1 MSAIGAGLTPRNG
14 PARFGNRGTLI
25 LAGLLAALI
34 LGGAAL
40 LASGNPPW
48 HTPTLATAPQAGAPS
63 PATLAASRGI
73 GADQRAFWAAHSRS
87 GLLAV
92 NSRQR
97 MRATFSTSGVH
108 VAVPGGVVTLALNG
122 VGRGNSLQST
132 PAVKPIAHANRVSY
146 GRGGLVEWYANGPLG
161 LEQGLTLRAA
171 PAAQAGSSGALS
183 FSFALGGAAAEL
195 QGGQLVFKST
205 AGAPILRYG
214 GLIATDANGKV
225 LPSHLQLAGSR
236 LMIRIDDR
244 GARYPVTIDPLMQTA
259 TLKGTDPAQGY
270 TFGFRTA
277 VSGSTLVVG
286 DSGSYENTGADSG
299 AGAVYVFTAPSS
311 NWAQATQVATLT
323 ASSADPSSMLGWSV
337 AISGT
342 GSAQTIVAGAPDT
355 SVGGQALAGAVYEYT
370 EPPGGWKSMTQTAYL
385 TAATPAQVAQ
395 LGYSVVLSGSTVLAG
410 EPGVGTSTQNGIGA
424 VLIFNEPGASWHDE
438 TESGALTPSDTNP
451 DGLGFS
457 LALSGPT
464 LVAGAPGS
472 GASQQ
477 GGAYVFTQPGSA
489 WTSETQAAVLTIP
502 SGGTST
508 GQLGYTVATDGTT
521 IAADAPF
528 QAVGSANLAGE
539 VYVYSKSGST
549 WTGTTTPTAV
559 LSAASPVANELFGLH
574 IAVAPLGSPAVETIY
589 AGTGDGNGVYSFA
602 EPASGWKTASA
613 PAIAGLQTASAF
625 SLSLVGGV
633 LFEGVDNSKYGV
645 GPVPAAG
652 QVNVFNAGGS
662 SGPTGKPV
670 NTGLPV
676 ISGTAKAGKSL
687 SCSTGSWTQ
696 SPTSFA
702 YGWGLSGTPIQGA
715 SKSTYKVAKID
726 EGLTLTCN
734 VTASNSIGKSSPAT
748 SKGVKVPVP
757 HVQKCPGAT
766 GKLDGTTLG
775 LVKLGMTRK
784 QARSKYKHSSN
795 RGKKFED
802 FFCLTPI
809 GVRVGYASPKLLD
822 TLPKAKRAKFKDR
835 VIWAS
840 TSSAFYTLKGIRA
853 GATIKAASK
862 KLKTGKPFHIGQNI
876 WYLASNGSS
885 TAVLKVRQ
893 GVVEEIGIGD
903 KALTTGHKAQRNF
916 LNSFS

>member
-1 MSAIGAGLTPRNG
+1 MSAIGAGLTPTNG
-14 PARFGNRGTLI
+14 PAGFGNRGTLI
-25 LAGLLAALI
+25 VAGLLAALA
-34 LGGAAL
+34 LGAAAMF
-40 LASGNPPW
+40 ASGNPPS
-48 HTPTLATAPQAGAPS
+48 HTVALATAPQAGAPS

-73 GADQRAFWAAHSRS
+73 GAEQRGFWAAQHPS

-108 VAVPGGVVTLALNG
+108 VAVPGGGVTLALHG
-122 VGRGNSLQST
+122 VGRGNSLEPA
-132 PAVKPIAHANRVSY
+132 PAVKPVAQANRVSY
-146 GRGGLVEWYANGPLG
+146 SRAGLVEWYANGPVG
-161 LEQGLTLRAA
+161 LEQGLTLRAP
-171 PAAQAGSSGALS
+171 PATQAGSSDALS
-183 FSFALGGAAAEL
+183 FSFTLGGAAAQL
-195 QGGQLVFKST
+195 QGGQLVFKS
-205 AGAPILRYG
+205 AGGSTILRYG
-214 GLIATDANGKV
+214 GLIATDADGKV
-225 LPSHLQLAGSR
+225 LPTHLQLDGRR
-236 LMIRIDDR
+236 LTIRVDDR
-244 GARYPVTIDPLMQTA
+244 GARYPVTVDPLMQVA
-259 TLKGTDPAQGY
+259 TLKGTDPAQGF

-286 DSGSYENTGADSG
+286 DSGSFENTGADSG

-311 NWAQATQVATLT
+311 NWAQATEVATLT
-323 ASSADPSSMLGWSV
+323 ASVGDPSSGLGFSV

-342 GSAQTIVAGAPDT
+342 GSTQTIVAGAPDT
-355 SVGGQALAGAVYEYT
+355 SVGGQALAGAVYEFT
-370 EPPGGWKSMTQTAYL
+370 EPSGGWHSMTQTAYL

-410 EPGVGTSTQNGIGA
+410 EPGVGNSTQNGIGA

-438 TESGALTPSDTNP
+438 NEEGALTPSDTNP

-457 LALSGPT
+457 LALSGQT

-472 GASQQ
+472 GTSQQ
-477 GGAYVFTQPGSA
+477 GGAYVFNQSGSS
-489 WTSETQAAVLTIP
+489 WTSGTEAAVLSIP
-502 SGGTST
+502 SGASST
-508 GQLGYTVATDGTT
+508 GQLGYSVATDGTT
-521 IAADAPF
+521 VVADAPF
-528 QAVGSANLAGE
+528 QTIASAVLAGQ

-549 WTGTTTPTAV
+549 WISTTTPTAV
-559 LSAASPVANELFGLH
+559 LTEATPASHDLFGLH

-602 EPASGWKTASA
+602 EPPSGWKTASA
-613 PAIAGLQTASAF
+613 PAVAGLQTASAF
-625 SLSLVGGV
+625 SLSLVGGD
-633 LFEGVDNSKYGV
+633 LFEGVDNSKYGTS
-645 GPVPAAG
+645 PVPAVG
-652 QVNVFNAGGS
+652 QVNVFNAAGPT
-662 SGPTGKPV
+662 GPTGKPV

-687 SCSTGSWTQ
+687 SCSNGSWTQ
-696 SPTSFA
+696 TPTSFA

-715 SKSTYKVAKID
+715 SKNTFTVAKID

-734 VTASNSIGKSSPAT
+734 VTASNAIGKSSPAT
-748 SKGVKVPVP
+748 SKGVKVAVP

-809 GVRVGYASPKLLD
+809 GVRVGYGSPKLVD

-840 TSSAFYTLKGIRA
+840 TSSAFYTLKGVRA

-862 KLKTGKPFHIGQNI
+862 KLKTGKPFHIGKNI

-893 GVVEEIGIGD
+893 GIVEEIGIGV
-903 KALTTGHKAQRNF
+903 KALTTGHKAQVKF

>member
-1 MSAIGAGLTPRNG
+1 MSAIGAGLTPTNG

-25 LAGLLAALI
+25 IAGLLAAVI
-34 LGGAAL
+34 LGGAAM

-48 HTPTLATAPQAGAPS
+48 HTPTLATVPQASAPS

-73 GADQRAFWAAHSRS
+73 GADQRAFWAAHHRS

-92 NSRQR
+92 NGRQR
-97 MRATFSTSGVH
+97 MRATFSTAGVN
-108 VAVPGGVVTLALNG
+108 VTVPGGAVTLALHG
-122 VGRGNSLQST
+122 VGRGNSLEPA
-132 PAVKPIAHANRVSY
+132 PAVKPVAQANRVSY
-146 GRGGLVEWYANGPLG
+146 SRAGLVEWYANGPVG
-161 LEQGLTLRAA
+161 LEQGLTLRA
-171 PAAQAGSSGALS
+171 PPVTPAGSSGALS
-183 FSFALGGAAAEL
+183 FSFALGGAAAQL
-195 QGGQLVFKST
+195 QGGQLVFKS
-205 AGAPILRYG
+205 ARGATILRYG
-214 GLIATDANGKV
+214 GLIATDADGKV
-225 LPSHLQLAGSR
+225 LPSHLQLDGSR
-236 LMIRIDDR
+236 LMIRVDDR
-244 GARYPVTIDPLMQTA
+244 GARYPVTVDPLMQVA
-259 TLKGTDPAQGY
+259 TLKGTDPAQGF

-286 DSGSYENTGADSG
+286 DSGSFENTGADSG

-323 ASSADPSSMLGWSV
+323 ASSADPSQGLGWSV

-342 GSAQTIVAGAPDT
+342 GSAQTIVAGAPDST
-355 SVGGQALAGAVYEYT
+355 VGSQSLAGAVYEYT
-370 EPPGGWKSMTQTAYL
+370 ESGGSWKSMTQTAFL
-385 TAATPAQVAQ
+385 TAATPSQVGL
-395 LGYSVVLSGSTVLAG
+395 LGSAVVLSGSTILAG
-410 EPGVGTSTQNGIGA
+410 EPGAGGSVGA
-424 VLIFNEPGASWHDE
+424 VLIFNEPGSGWVDGHEA
-438 TESGALTPSDTNP
+438 GALTPSDTNF
-451 DGLGFS
+451 DSLGSS
-457 LALSGPT
+457 LALSGTT
-464 LVAGAPGS
+464 LVAGAPGA
-472 GASQQ
+472 GTSQQ
-477 GGAYVFTQPGSA
+477 GGAYVFTESGSS
-489 WTSETQAAVLTIP
+489 WTSENQTAVLSIP

-508 GQLGYTVATDGTT
+508 GQLGYSVATDGTT
-521 IAADAPF
+521 VVADAPF
-528 QAVGSANLAGE
+528 QTVASVTFAGQ

-549 WTGTTTPTAV
+549 WTSTTTPTA
-559 LSAASPVANELFGLH
+559 LLTEATPATHDLFGLH

-602 EPASGWKTASA
+602 EPASGWPKTASA
-613 PAIAGLQTASAF
+613 PAVAGLQSASAF
-625 SLSLVGGV
+625 SLSLVGGD
-633 LFEGVDNSKYGV
+633 LFEGVDNSKYGTS
-645 GPVPAAG
+645 PVPAAG
-652 QVNVFNAGGS
+652 QVNVFNAAGPT
-662 SGPTGKPV
+662 GPTGKPV

-676 ISGTAKAGKSL
+676 ISGTAKAGKRL
-687 SCSTGSWTQ
+687 SCSNGSWTQ
-696 SPTSFA
+696 TPTSFA

-715 SKSTYKVAKID
+715 SKSTFTVAKID

-734 VTASNSIGKSSPAT
+734 VTASNAIGKSSPAT

-840 TSSAFYTLKGIRA
+840 TSSAFYTLKGVRA
-853 GATIKAASK
+853 GATIKVASK
-862 KLKTGKPFHIGQNI
+862 KLKTGKPFHIGKNI
-876 WYLASNGSS
+876 WYLAKNGSS

-893 GVVEEIGIGD
+893 GIVEEIGIGD
-903 KALTTGHKAQRNF
+903 KALTTGHKAQVKF

>member
-1 MSAIGAGLTPRNG
+1 M
-14 PARFGNRGTLI
+14 
-25 LAGLLAALI
+25 
-34 LGGAAL
+34 
-40 LASGNPPW
+40 
-48 HTPTLATAPQAGAPS
+48 
-63 PATLAASRGI
+63 
-73 GADQRAFWAAHSRS
+73 RS
-87 GLLAV
+87 
-92 NSRQR
+92 
-97 MRATFSTSGVH
+97 TFSKSGVH

-122 VGRGNSLQST
+122 VGRGSSLQPT
-132 PAVKPIAHANRVSY
+132 PAVSPVSHANRVSY

-161 LEQGLTLRAA
+161 LEQGLTLRAP
-171 PAAQAGSSGALS
+171 PAAQAGSTRALS
-183 FSFALGGAAAEL
+183 FSFALGGAAAQL
-195 QGGQLVFKST
+195 QAGQLVFKSA

-225 LPSHLQLAGSR
+225 LASHLQLSGSR
-236 LMIRIDDR
+236 LTISVNDR
-244 GARYPVTIDPLMQTA
+244 GARYPVTIDPLMQVA
-259 TLKGTDPAQGY
+259 TLKSTDPAQGY
-270 TFGFRTA
+270 TFGFRIA

-286 DSGSYENTGADSG
+286 DSGSPENMGANSG

-323 ASSADPSSMLGWSV
+323 ASTADPSQSLGWSV
-337 AISGT
+337 AISGPP
-342 GSAQTIVAGAPDT
+342 SAQTIAAGAPDT
-355 SVGGQALAGAVYEYT
+355 AVGGQSLAGAVYEYT

-385 TAATPAQVAQ
+385 AAATPAQIGL
-395 LGYSVVLSGSTVLAG
+395 LGSAVVLSGSTILAG
-410 EPGVGTSTQNGIGA
+410 EPGSGTPTGA
-424 VLIFNEPGASWHDE
+424 VLIFNQPGAAWHDE
-438 TESGALTPSDTNP
+438 NEAGALTPSDTNP
-451 DGLGFS
+451 DALGIS
-457 LALSGPT
+457 LALSGTT
-464 LVAGAPGS
+464 LVAGAPGA
-472 GASQQ
+472 GASSQ
-477 GGAYVFTQPGSA
+477 GGAYVFTGSGSS
-489 WTSETQAAVLTIP
+489 WTQTAVLSIP

-508 GQLGYTVATDGTT
+508 GAFPQLGYSVATDGTT
-521 IAADAPF
+521 IVADAPF
-528 QAVGSANLAGE
+528 QTVGSANLAGE

-549 WTGTTTPTAV
+549 WTSTTTPTAV
-559 LSAASPVANELFGLH
+559 LTAASPVANELFGLH
-574 IAVAPLGSPAVETIY
+574 TAVAPLGAPAVETVF

-602 EPASGWKTASA
+602 EPASGWPKTASA
-613 PAIAGLQTASAF
+613 PAIAGLQSASAY
-625 SLSLVGGV
+625 SLSLVGGD
-633 LFEGVDNSKYGV
+633 LFEGVDNSTGLST
-645 GPVPAAG
+645 PTPTHAAG
-652 QVNVFNAGGS
+652 QVNVFNAGAPN
-662 SGPTGKPV
+662 GPTGKPV

-687 SCSTGSWTQ
+687 SCSKGSWTQ
-696 SPTSFA
+696 TPTSFA

-715 SKSTYKVAKID
+715 SKSTYTVQKID

-784 QARSKYKHSSN
+784 QARSKYKHSSD
-795 RGKKFED
+795 RGKKYED

-822 TLPKAKRAKFKDR
+822 TLPKAKRGKFKNR

-840 TSSAFYTLKGIRA
+840 TSSAFYTLKGVRA
-853 GATIKAASK
+853 GATIKAASR
-862 KLKTGKPFHIGQNI
+862 KLKTGKPFHIGKNI

-893 GVVEEIGIGD
+893 GIVEEIGIGD